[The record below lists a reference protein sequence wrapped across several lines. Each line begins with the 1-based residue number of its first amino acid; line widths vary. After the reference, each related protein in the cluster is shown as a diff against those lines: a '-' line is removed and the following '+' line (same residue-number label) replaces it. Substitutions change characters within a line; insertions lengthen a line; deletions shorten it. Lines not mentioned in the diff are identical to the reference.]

1 MKVSDIMTPQVATVS
16 TDATVGEAIRVML
29 QKRISGLPVVDSSG
43 GLAGI
48 VTEGDFLRRQEIG
61 TAPHAHWLQA
71 ILSPGAAATDY
82 TRSHT
87 RKIAD
92 VMTAD
97 VVSVTEDQPV
107 AAAVKLMEKHRIKR
121 IPVVRGRKLVGL
133 VSRADLLRAFAG
145 ALAEVKPVQ
154 ATDTAIRD
162 SIIAEMQKESWAP
175 TASVNVIVRDGV
187 VHLWG
192 SIFQDNQRTALK
204 AMAAA
209 TPGVK
214 DVQDHLI
221 WLEPMSGMAIEAPKF
236 E

>member
-29 QKRISGLPVVDSSG
+29 QKRISGLPVVDAKG
-43 GLAGI
+43 DLAGI
-48 VTEGDFLRRQEIG
+48 VTEGDFLRRQELG

-71 ILSPGAAATDY
+71 ILSPGGTAADY
-82 TRSHT
+82 ARSHT

-97 VVSVTEDQPV
+97 VVSVAEDQPV
-107 AAAVKLMEKHRIKR
+107 EAVVKLMEKHRIKR
-121 IPVVRGRKLVGL
+121 VPVVRGKKLVGL

-154 ATDTAIRD
+154 ATDKAIRD
-162 SIIAEMQKESWAP
+162 SIIAEMQKETWAP
-175 TASVNVIVRDGV
+175 TASVNIIVRAGV

-192 SIFQDNQRTALK
+192 SIFQENQRTALK

-221 WLEPMSGMAIEAPKF
+221 WLEPMSGMAIEAPKA

>member
-1 MKVSDIMTPQVATVS
+1 MCALVTGVQTCA
-16 TDATVGEAIRVML
+16 
-29 QKRISGLPVVDSSG
+29 LP
-43 GLAGI
+43 I
-48 VTEGDFLRRQEIG
+48 CG
-61 TAPHAHWLQA
+61 TAE
-71 ILSPGAAATDY
+71 DY

-87 RKIAD
+87 RKVAD

-97 VVSVTEDQPV
+97 VVSVTADQPV
-107 AAAVKLMEKHRIKR
+107 ATVVKLMEKHRIKR
-121 IPVVRGRKLVGL
+121 VPVVRDGKVIGL

-145 ALAEVKPVQ
+145 ALAEVKPAQ
-154 ATDTAIRD
+154 TSDTAIRD
-162 SIIAEMQKESWAP
+162 SIIAEMNKETWAP
-175 TASVNVIVRDGV
+175 TASVNVIVRDGA

-192 SIFQDNQRTALK
+192 SIFQESQRAALK

-221 WLEPMSGMAIEAPKF
+221 WLEPMSGLALEAPKA

>member
-1 MKVSDIMTPQVATVS
+1 MKVSDIMTPRVETVS
-16 TDATVGEAIRVML
+16 TEATVGQAIRLML
-29 QKRISGLPVVDSSG
+29 QKHISGLPVVDAKG
-43 GLAGI
+43 ALAGI
-48 VTEGDFLRRQEIG
+48 VTEGDFLRRQELG

-71 ILSPGAAATDY
+71 ILSPGGTAEDY

-87 RKIAD
+87 RKVAD
-92 VMTAD
+92 VMTAN
-97 VVSVTEDQPV
+97 VITVTEDQPV
-107 AAAVKLMEKHRIKR
+107 ATVVRLMEKHRIKR
-121 IPVVRGRKLVGL
+121 VPVVRDGKPVGL

-154 ATDTAIRD
+154 TSDKAIRD
-162 SIIAEMQKESWAP
+162 SIIAEMNKEAWAP
-175 TASVNVIVRDGV
+175 TASVNVIVRDGT

-192 SIFQDNQRTALK
+192 SIFQENQRPALK

-221 WLEPMSGMAIEAPKF
+221 WLEPMSGMALEAPKA